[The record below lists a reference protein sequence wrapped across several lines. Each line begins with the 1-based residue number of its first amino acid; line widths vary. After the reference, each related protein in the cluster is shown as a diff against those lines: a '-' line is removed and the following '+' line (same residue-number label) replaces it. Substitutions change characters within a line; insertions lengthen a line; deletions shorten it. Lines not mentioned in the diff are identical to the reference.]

1 MLKNDYY
8 IDYYIKVDSHIRIKM
23 NSTRDQGLFA
33 NIVIE
38 KKELHCKC
46 HHWKEKTTLL
56 VILDSELFSQEEVFV
71 APRCGGYHCCTI
83 PLNKD

>member
-23 NSTRDQGLFA
+23 NSTRDQRLFA

-38 KKELHCKC
+38 KKEMHCKC

-56 VILDSELFSQEEVFV
+56 VILDSELFSQEEVWSSFLWLRGVVVITV
-71 APRCGGYHCCTI
+71 AQFH
-83 PLNKD
+83 